1 MLQYFRLVGLA
12 LLLSVGVGSVGKA
25 GINQFAID
33 LELNSFRF
41 SALSS
46 LPKGPSP
53 DISGSPCT
61 YFVVPKLDQKF
72 KSSQF
77 IQDKGWAILSEVR
90 LAQYHFI
97 AFAGSFDPSTSGACI
112 ISQSNIAIFEK
123 EQLLGVVYLDDLE
136 NSLIGNLRLMDAGF
150 IRVFSGDMIQEP
162 VADIQLSLNGFEMKT
177 MSDLT
182 AYCNGGSILPSIIG
196 TNIIEARNALFD
208 YGFEPIE
215 ATEPLVISWRQYLFD
230 YGIREVDS
238 CSGTGFAFCS
248 FSYENESGFVDL
260 ITAGE
265 DDFPTVVRSR
275 VKCKS

>member
-1 MLQYFRLVGLA
+1 MVQYFRLIGLA
-12 LLLSVGVGSVGKA
+12 LLLSVGMGSMGQA

-53 DISGSPCT
+53 DISGSPCN

-72 KSSQF
+72 KLSQF

-97 AFAGSFDPSTSGACI
+97 AFAGSFDAGTSGACI
-112 ISQSNIAIFEK
+112 ISQSNIAIFLK
-123 EQLLGVVYLDDLE
+123 DQLLGVVYLDDVE
-136 NSLIGNLRLMDAGF
+136 TSLIGSLRLMDAGF
-150 IRVFSGDMIQEP
+150 IQVFSGDYIQMP
-162 VADIQLSLNGFEMKT
+162 VADIQLSLNGFEMKPT
-177 MSDLT
+177 SDFT
-182 AYCNGGSILPSIIG
+182 AYCNGGSILPSVIG
-196 TNIIEARNALFD
+196 TNIIDARNALFD
-208 YGFEPIE
+208 YGFEPTE
-215 ATEPLVISWRQYLFD
+215 AAEPSVISWRQYLID
-230 YGIREVDS
+230 YGIREVGG
-238 CSGTGFAFCS
+238 CSGTGLAFCS
-248 FSYENESGFVDL
+248 FSYENESSFVNL

-275 VKCKS
+275 VKCKP